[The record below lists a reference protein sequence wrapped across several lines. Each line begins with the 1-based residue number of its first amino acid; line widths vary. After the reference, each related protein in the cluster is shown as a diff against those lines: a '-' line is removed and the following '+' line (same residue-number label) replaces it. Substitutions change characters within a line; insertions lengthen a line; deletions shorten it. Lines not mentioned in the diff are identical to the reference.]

1 MKKSNYLFFLF
12 LINLCSSSLV
22 AQEVASNEEV
32 TSFRAIATVT
42 NNGISLIPTF
52 TLGKPAGILEM
63 SMGKRF
69 TFDPQFKFSLEG
81 QPWAVI
87 LWWRYKLINSGKF
100 RLGIGAHPALLFNQV
115 TATVDGAPKEI
126 MQARRFL
133 VGELV
138 PRYLITDQISV
149 GIYYL
154 YSHGMEKEGLK
165 NTNFLTLNASF
176 SSIHLSEKTLL
187 SFTPQLYYLKMDDH
201 DGFYFT
207 STVTVSRENFPLSV
221 SSIINQPIRS
231 DIPTGQ
237 NFVWNVSLNYTIA
250 KRFIE
255 R

>member
-1 MKKSNYLFFLF
+1 MKNCKYILFLF
-12 LINLCSSSLV
+12 MLLQLAPSLV
-22 AQEVASNEEV
+22 AQDEANNEGV
-32 TSFRAIATVT
+32 TSFRAVASVT

-52 TLGKPAGILEM
+52 SLGKPAGILEM

-115 TATVDGAPKEI
+115 TATIDGAPKEI
-126 MQARRFL
+126 LQARRFV

-138 PRYLITDQISV
+138 PRYLITDKISV
-149 GIYYL
+149 GMYYL

-165 NTNFLTLNASF
+165 NTHFLTLNASF
-176 SSIHLSEKTLL
+176 SSIRLSEKTFLHI
-187 SFTPQLYYLKMDDH
+187 TPQVYYLKMDDN

-207 STVTVSRENFPLSV
+207 STFTLARKDFPLSV
-221 SSIINQPIRS
+221 SSVINQTIRS
-231 DIPTGQ
+231 DIPAGK
-237 NFVWNVSLNYTIA
+237 NFVWNITLNYTFD
-250 KRFIE
+250 KKYIE

>member
-1 MKKSNYLFFLF
+1 MFPFAATLFGQDE
-12 LINLCSSSLV
+12 
-22 AQEVASNEEV
+22 AKNESV
-32 TSFRAIATVT
+32 TSFRAIASVT

-115 TATVDGAPKEI
+115 TATIDGAPNEI
-126 MQARRFL
+126 MQARRFV

-138 PRYLITDQISV
+138 PRYLITDKISV

-154 YSHGMEKEGLK
+154 YSRGMEKEGLK
-165 NTNFLTLNASF
+165 NTHFLTLNASF
-176 SSIHLSEKTLL
+176 SSIRLSEKTFLL
-187 SFTPQLYYLKMDDH
+187 ITPQVYYLKMDEN
-201 DGFYFT
+201 DGLYFT
-207 STVTVSRENFPLSV
+207 SSVTLSRKDFPLSV
-221 SSIINQPIRS
+221 SSVINQPVRS
-231 DIPTGQ
+231 DIPAGK
-237 NFVWNVSLNYTIA
+237 NFVWNISLNYTID
-250 KRFIE
+250 KKFNDR
-255 R
+255 